1 MELIGN
7 VWEKNCGPPRPT
19 LPHPLEEIPFSLEVD
34 EFQLP
39 TWCSITHEYFSIF
52 CLQSSTLSRVNRYT
66 TVKKLMLIYFYC
78 SVLEPHSGFA
88 SCPIVSFM
96 WNQSIAESHYI
107 LFSSS
112 FDLEEFFSFFLGF
125 YDFDVF
131 EDVGQLFC
139 IVFLNL
145 E

>member
-1 MELIGN
+1 
-7 VWEKNCGPPRPT
+7 
-19 LPHPLEEIPFSLEVD
+19 
-34 EFQLP
+34 
-39 TWCSITHEYFSIF
+39 
-52 CLQSSTLSRVNRYT
+52 
-66 TVKKLMLIYFYC
+66 
-78 SVLEPHSGFA
+78 
-88 SCPIVSFM
+88 M

-125 YDFDVF
+125 DDFDGF